1 MALLSLGRGSLYAT
15 SLSENSRRSDLG
27 RASLY
32 LQLYG
37 GINQSAN
44 ENLPFSEFSS
54 YPWAG
59 GIFLGIGKEC
69 SPLWGWRTVLRYNY
83 NKSRNVPEC

>member
-27 RASLY
+27 RDSLY

-37 GINQSAN
+37 GINKSAN

-54 YPWAG
+54 
-59 GIFLGIGKEC
+59 
-69 SPLWGWRTVLRYNY
+69 
-83 NKSRNVPEC
+83 